1 MLFCFQGIVVDW
13 SGDPD
18 VASDA
23 MFSTDWVIPSH
34 KRIIWMGSLGWSGH
48 WSSLPYPQNSL
59 IRAIMDLIN
68 LKKNEYEARPECKIT
83 CSHYSENQSI
93 LSRFSTSSY
102 NTGIEKAACAP
113 TIVVPGFMKS
123 ASTFLFSAIT
133 MHPQVLPPVK
143 GAQLKETYCY
153 HPSPARKLMKRPWCF
168 PYIDE
173 NENYMTADGT
183 VYYATDPSVAYS
195 LLEDNRNIK
204 VVFAIRQ
211 PADRIYSNYKF
222 SYETY
227 SSKGPIDELIERG
240 MDKNDKFG
248 ILRQMVLNGTSEK
261 DMVKHYYH
269 YPFKLGGA
277 LGVLFMHSLA
287 FPAIIHY
294 RKVLGPENVLVVN
307 AEDLS
312 VKNMTRL
319 RMKMNEVFKFSGLCP
334 YDIPGQMEEAL
345 KGKNSLPEENDLSQ
359 DVYRRLTNFYEPFNN
374 MLSRITGF
382 DLSHWN
388 TKKPSNKLRK
398 YKFGW
403 NTSLPPT
410 WWEI

>member
-1 MLFCFQGIVVDW
+1 MLVFNIPQSQILRCVLDKYGEEEFVNCLEEDSKFDGAYCIKDALENCFQKHGIHNDLSPQKESFDNGSGKYIHNIRTKHLIIRRFYIGSSLLFCFQGIVVDW

-34 KRIIWMGSLGWSGH
+34 KRIIWMRSLGWSGH

-59 IRAIMDLIN
+59 IRAVMDLIN

-153 HPSPARKLMKRPWCF
+153 HPSPARKLMKDHCVF

-211 PADRIYSNYKF
+211 PADRIPTQIINSVMKR
-222 SYETY
+222 TAR
-227 SSKGPIDELIERG
+227 KGP
-240 MDKNDKFG
+240 
-248 ILRQMVLNGTSEK
+248 
-261 DMVKHYYH
+261 
-269 YPFKLGGA
+269 
-277 LGVLFMHSLA
+277 
-287 FPAIIHY
+287 
-294 RKVLGPENVLVVN
+294 
-307 AEDLS
+307 
-312 VKNMTRL
+312 
-319 RMKMNEVFKFSGLCP
+319 
-334 YDIPGQMEEAL
+334 
-345 KGKNSLPEENDLSQ
+345 
-359 DVYRRLTNFYEPFNN
+359 
-374 MLSRITGF
+374 
-382 DLSHWN
+382 
-388 TKKPSNKLRK
+388 
-398 YKFGW
+398 
-403 NTSLPPT
+403 
-410 WWEI
+410 